1 MAEDLIL
8 ECKAL
13 VTNHI
18 DALAD
23 KKSGYNIYRLLNV
36 TNKEVQMCRIL
47 ADLLDPDGAHGE
59 GAKYLIDFFAEV
71 LHKEVSDAVLQ
82 DARVYKEYPI
92 TNDR

>member
-1 MAEDLIL
+1 MAEDIIL
-8 ECKAL
+8 ECKDL

-47 ADLLDPDGAHGE
+47 ADLFRLR
-59 GAKYLIDFFAEV
+59 L
-71 LHKEVSDAVLQ
+71 
-82 DARVYKEYPI
+82 R
-92 TNDR
+92 

>member
-1 MAEDLIL
+1 MKVAEDIIL
-8 ECKAL
+8 ECKDL

-47 ADLLDPDGAHGE
+47 ADLFRLR
-59 GAKYLIDFFAEV
+59 L
-71 LHKEVSDAVLQ
+71 
-82 DARVYKEYPI
+82 R
-92 TNDR
+92 